1 MTEKNEYS
9 CTIPGTF
16 VLDCSIQCSDCSVH
30 HLEWVVFIWLF
41 LRLDRLFRS
50 HQGLTLNDS
59 LKLYSLEYV
68 LSLLPLT
75 FCFYDKL
82 TNTF

>member
-16 VLDCSIQCSDCSVH
+16 VLDCSIQRSDCSVH

-59 LKLYSLEYV
+59 LKLL
-68 LSLLPLT
+68 
-75 FCFYDKL
+75 FFRICFVFAFSRIL
-82 TNTF
+82 FLR